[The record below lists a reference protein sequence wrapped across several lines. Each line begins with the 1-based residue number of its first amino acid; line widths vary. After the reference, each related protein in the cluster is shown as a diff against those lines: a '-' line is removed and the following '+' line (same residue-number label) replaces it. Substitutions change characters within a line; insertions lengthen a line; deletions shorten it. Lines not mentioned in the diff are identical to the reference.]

1 MVAAS
6 KSHGTPAAPASLLS
20 TPREVPVTV
29 GKGPGKGPA
38 KGRAKRPV
46 KGPGKSPGKGPA
58 KGPGIVVASPPA
70 VTEAQRAVLYAIRRR
85 GEITV
90 EQLAESLGM
99 TVSGVRQHLAT
110 LTDAGLVAS
119 ADAPRPAG
127 RKGRP
132 EKTHHVTAA
141 ADPLFPKAYGELTNQ
156 LLGYLP
162 DDALASVFAHRRDD
176 RIAAARTR
184 MERHRGFAGR
194 VRELATILD
203 EDGYLAS
210 FEQVTRDTFL
220 VTEHNCAILTVASEH
235 PHACASEIEFIRAA
249 LPDADVERLTHM
261 VSGGHSC
268 SYEIRR
274 RTAR

>member
-1 MVAAS
+1 M
-6 KSHGTPAAPASLLS
+6 AP
-20 TPREVPVTV
+20 PQRGVEREVPVSL
-29 GKGPGKGPA
+29 G
-38 KGRAKRPV
+38 
-46 KGPGKSPGKGPA
+46 SSL
-58 KGPGIVVASPPA
+58 ASPPA

-85 GEITV
+85 GEVTV
-90 EQLAESLGM
+90 EQLAEGLGM

-119 ADAPRPAG
+119 ADAPRRPG
-127 RKGRP
+127 QKGRP
-132 EKTHHVTAA
+132 EKTHHLTAA
-141 ADPLFPKAYGELTNQ
+141 AEPLFPKAYGELTNQ

-176 RIAAARTR
+176 RIEAARSR
-184 MERHRGFAGR
+184 MAGRRGFAGR

-220 VTEHNCAILTVASEH
+220 VTEHNCAILAVASKH
-235 PHACASEIEFIRAA
+235 PHACSSEIEFIRAT
-249 LPDADVERLTHM
+249 LPDADVERVTHM

-274 RTAR
+274 RR